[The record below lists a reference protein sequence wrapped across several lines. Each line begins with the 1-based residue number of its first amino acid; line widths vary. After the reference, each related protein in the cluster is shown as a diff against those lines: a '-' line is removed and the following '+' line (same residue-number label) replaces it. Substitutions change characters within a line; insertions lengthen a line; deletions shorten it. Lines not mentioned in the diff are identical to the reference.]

1 MTMFRRPGMPV
12 LTLNTQDMEETAG
25 SLTHQYQPLDLELDQ
40 SPLETFIFDD
50 SQDLP
55 SWDSLLDNP
64 PLDNWDAPL
73 ERLSFSPDITT
84 HFPVPLTSDNGH
96 GDYVAENDLLR
107 DWPTNVEKVVPNE
120 QDFLRWVNGAY
131 RPPEPCSY
139 CRYNRLECLIIRTTF
154 SNPNPVA
161 ACSSCVALFREC
173 SLAIGEKRKPSEFE
187 TNQPIMGHLHGVN
200 EEFEDGLEF
209 VDWGDEADISAPT
222 SLPEPSLMAGEASAS
237 VSPAKGKRAISKQDI
252 RVLKAWLSDHQH
264 APYPSE
270 EEKLELKNTTGLTL
284 MQISNWFANARRRQR
299 HVQGIPIPGRGRG
312 SKQKSSSPSSG
323 DLSPISRWQNSPPED
338 DAVDPSA
345 VARALAAAS
354 STYSSHHSRGRLTR
368 HPSFDNNSVSS
379 IDTNRS
385 SISTSSSNS
394 GYSSFASHQSFT
406 RPKRRRRQK
415 REHTDKDK
423 DKDKAQ
429 TPNTF
434 TAAFHCTFCTD
445 SFKKRHDWQRHEKS
459 IHLPLEH
466 WICCSTPGTLTTP
479 LHSPQCLFCG
489 LPNPSEA
496 HLNSHEHNSCSER
509 PASERAFRRKD
520 HLRQHLVKFHRCE
533 RPLDAVYEIW
543 KVEWGELRSRCGY
556 CDAWLGSWEART
568 EHLASHF
575 KEGVERSD
583 WIGDWGFDEEVLKM
597 LQNAE
602 LPGVEEVGGEMAVE
616 SL

>member
-1 MTMFRRPGMPV
+1 
-12 LTLNTQDMEETAG
+12 
-25 SLTHQYQPLDLELDQ
+25 
-40 SPLETFIFDD
+40 
-50 SQDLP
+50 
-55 SWDSLLDNP
+55 
-64 PLDNWDAPL
+64 
-73 ERLSFSPDITT
+73 
-84 HFPVPLTSDNGH
+84 
-96 GDYVAENDLLR
+96 

-139 CRYNRLECLIIRTTF
+139 CRYHRLECLIIRTTF

-187 TNQPIMGHLHGVN
+187 TNRPIMGHLHGVN

-209 VDWGDEADISAPT
+209 VDWGDEADVSAPNT
-222 SLPEPSLMAGEASAS
+222 LPEPSLMPGDVSS
-237 VSPAKGKRAISKQDI
+237 VVSPAKGKRAISKQDI
-252 RVLKAWLSDHQH
+252 RVLKAWLSDHRH

-270 EEKLELKNTTGLTL
+270 EEKLELKATTGLTL

-312 SKQKSSSPSSG
+312 SKQKSSSPGAG

-354 STYSSHHSRGRLTR
+354 STYSEHDGKGTLSRHS
-368 HPSFDNNSVSS
+368 SFDNISVSS

-385 SISTSSSNS
+385 DLSTSSSNS
-394 GYSSFASHQSFT
+394 GWSHSSFASRQSFT

-415 REHTDKDK
+415 RDSIENK
-423 DKDKAQ
+423 
-429 TPNTF
+429 TPNTNAF
-434 TAAFHCTFCTD
+434 TAHFHCTFCPD

-466 WICCSTPGTLTTP
+466 WICCSNGSGTFTTP
-479 LHSPQCLFCG
+479 LNGTQCLFCG
-489 LPNPSEA
+489 HPNPTEP
-496 HLNSHEHNSCSER
+496 HLNAHEHNSCSER

-520 HLRQHLVKFHRCE
+520 HLRQHLVKFHRCNQ
-533 RPLDAVYEIW
+533 PLPAVYELW
-543 KVEWGELRSRCGY
+543 KVEWGELRSRCGF
-556 CDAWLGSWEART
+556 CDEWMVSWEART
-568 EHLASHF
+568 EHLATHF
-575 KEGVERSD
+575 KEGAMMSE
-583 WIGDWGFDEEVLKM
+583 WTGGWGFEEDVLKL

-602 LPGVEEVGGEMAVE
+602 VPGMERLGGDAAVGI
-616 SL
+616 L